1 LQLND
6 YGLLSNIPQ
15 SSDEKIHYTQS
26 YLNIV
31 KTLTERTQEIKT
43 SNQKPQM
50 PKSQHRSTSNIKT
63 TTTTRQHASSK
74 SQQFTIKDLNDSEA
88 DDISNNEL
96 KRT

>member
-1 LQLND
+1 
-6 YGLLSNIPQ
+6 
-15 SSDEKIHYTQS
+15 
-26 YLNIV
+26 
-31 KTLTERTQEIKT
+31 
-43 SNQKPQM
+43 M